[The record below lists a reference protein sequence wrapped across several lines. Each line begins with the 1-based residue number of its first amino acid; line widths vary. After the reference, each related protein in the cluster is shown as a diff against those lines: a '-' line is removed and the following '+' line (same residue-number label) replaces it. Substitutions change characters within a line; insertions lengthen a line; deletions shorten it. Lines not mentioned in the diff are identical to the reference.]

1 MLLGLFI
8 ALSLS
13 MNHIYTIETL
23 GKELKKEQ
31 RIFFT
36 KGLQICK
43 GFTNKNFKYIPVHWD
58 KCQTKSGKLMFVANH
73 TIVNWGPHGIRL
85 SNCSDDINSTVCDCI
100 TQVALKV
107 TNTTMEHY
115 HDRGLLGD
123 LTVEWPLLVLELS
136 SINRLGLNNGTS
148 GNLLRAPKNLGLG
161 LDISQG
167 PIIVIETISF
177 IIINHISYKLVLPF
191 LLF

>member
-136 SINRLGLNNGTS
+136 LINRLGLNYETS
-148 GNLLRAPKNLGLG
+148 GNCCKHQGTWD
-161 LDISQG
+161 LDWTFHRDQS
-167 PIIVIETISF
+167 
-177 IIINHISYKLVLPF
+177 
-191 LLF
+191 

>member
-43 GFTNKNFKYIPVHWD
+43 GFTNKNFKYTPVHWD
-58 KCQTKSGKLMFVANH
+58 KCQAKSGKLMFVANH
-73 TIVNWGPHGIRL
+73 TIADWGPHGMWL
-85 SNCSDDINSTVCDCI
+85 SNCSDDINSTACDYAS
-100 TQVALKV
+100 QVA
-107 TNTTMEHY
+107 
-115 HDRGLLGD
+115 
-123 LTVEWPLLVLELS
+123 
-136 SINRLGLNNGTS
+136 
-148 GNLLRAPKNLGLG
+148 
-161 LDISQG
+161 
-167 PIIVIETISF
+167 
-177 IIINHISYKLVLPF
+177 
-191 LLF
+191 